1 MNSRMVPGTRA
12 ARVGWATGVAA
23 ASACAVLG
31 YSALSV
37 RAAGAPADRP
47 LVYSG
52 VLEEDGKPVSGAR
65 MIAVKL
71 HDAASGG
78 APRCAV
84 GPDPTAVQAGR
95 FSIGL
100 DEECASAVHE
110 VADLWVEI
118 DVEGNTL
125 LPRAKIAAVPYAL
138 EASRA
143 ADAAGALRDELNAM
157 KNRLAAL
164 EQRAVPRVLVTR
176 DPRGGCPGLYV
187 AGEDLVT
194 QTFSTHGL
202 ATVQASGNIIA
213 CTAGRH
219 DLILYVDGIE
229 VDRTL
234 ASPNGPG
241 GDCWVGMFV
250 EGVLEVGPGDHT
262 VSLRGTA
269 PDIYGCGA
277 SWGRIQTTLFE

>member
-1 MNSRMVPGTRA
+1 MNGRIVPGPRA
-12 ARVGWATGVAA
+12 ARVGWVMGVAA

-31 YSALSV
+31 YSAMQV
-37 RAAGAPADRP
+37 RAAGAPVTSP
-47 LVYSG
+47 LIYSG

-65 MIAVKL
+65 MIGVKL

-84 GPDPTAVQAGR
+84 GPDPTAVKAGR
-95 FSIGL
+95 FSIVL

-110 VADLWVEI
+110 LGDLWVEI
-118 DVEGNTL
+118 DVDGQPL
-125 LPRAKIAAVPYAL
+125 SPRAKIAAVPYAL

-143 ADAAGALRDELNAM
+143 ADAAGPLRDELNAM
-157 KNRLAAL
+157 KTRLAAL
-164 EQRAVPRVLVTR
+164 EQRAVPRILVTR

-194 QTFSTHGL
+194 QTFSTHGP
-202 ATVQASGNIIA
+202 ATIQASGNIIA
-213 CTAGRH
+213 CTSGRH
-219 DLILYVDGIE
+219 DLLLYVDGIE

-241 GDCWVGMFV
+241 GDCWVGMYV
-250 EGVLEVGPGDHT
+250 ESAIEVGPGDHT
-262 VSLRGTA
+262 VALRGTA
-269 PDIYGCGA
+269 NDTYGCGA
-277 SWGRIQTTLFE
+277 AWGHIQTTIFE

>member
-52 VLEEDGKPVSGAR
+52 VLE
-65 MIAVKL
+65 
-71 HDAASGG
+71 
-78 APRCAV
+78 
-84 GPDPTAVQAGR
+84 
-95 FSIGL
+95 
-100 DEECASAVHE
+100 
-110 VADLWVEI
+110 
-118 DVEGNTL
+118 
-125 LPRAKIAAVPYAL
+125 
-138 EASRA
+138 
-143 ADAAGALRDELNAM
+143 
-157 KNRLAAL
+157 
-164 EQRAVPRVLVTR
+164 QRAVPRVLVTR

-194 QTFSTHGL
+194 QTFSTHGP

-241 GDCWVGMFV
+241 GDFWVGMFV

-262 VSLRGTA
+262 VALRGTA
-269 PDIYGCGA
+269 SDVYGCGA